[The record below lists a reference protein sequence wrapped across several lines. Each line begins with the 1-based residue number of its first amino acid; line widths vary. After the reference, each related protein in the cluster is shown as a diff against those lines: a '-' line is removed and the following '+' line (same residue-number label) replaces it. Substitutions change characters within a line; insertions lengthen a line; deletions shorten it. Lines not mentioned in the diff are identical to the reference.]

1 LLNLAHARIFSN
13 NDLSLSKNAISE
25 PQIVSVLV
33 LSVSFVAGFQV
44 LGADSVG
51 QSSRVT
57 H

>member
-1 LLNLAHARIFSN
+1 MLNLAHARIFSN